1 MKSILL
7 IVILTLIYSCSSP
20 VQQVDDISIVY
31 HDIEKASAEFHQIE
45 SLDYSI
51 VRDSFDLNFH
61 EEIFYIYLTNEVS
74 EIFLSKDNRILF
86 VKFYYPKDYTGKEIN
101 AVTRDLILQI
111 IELSI
116 HNSTE

>member
-1 MKSILL
+1 MKYL
-7 IVILTLIYSCSSP
+7 IVAIVLSLPHSCSSP
-20 VQQVDDISIVY
+20 VQQVDDTSIVY
-31 HDIEKASAEFHQIE
+31 HDIENASAEFHQIE

-61 EEIFYIYLTNEVS
+61 GEIFYIYLTNEVS
-74 EIFLSKDNRILF
+74 KIFLLTDNRILF

-116 HNSTE
+116 HDGTK